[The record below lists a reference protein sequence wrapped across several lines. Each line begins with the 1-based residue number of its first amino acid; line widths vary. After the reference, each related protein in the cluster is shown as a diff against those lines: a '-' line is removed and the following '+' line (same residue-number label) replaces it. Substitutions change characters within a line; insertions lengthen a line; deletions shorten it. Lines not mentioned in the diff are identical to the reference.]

1 MLFRAKKKSY
11 NILEISKYFGVW
23 RVYNMKK
30 ILFAASEAVPF
41 IKTGGLADVT
51 GSLPK
56 YFDRKKYDVRIILP
70 KYLCMDERFKGQL
83 HFKCHFYV
91 NLSWRKQ
98 YAGIFEA
105 KQDGITYYFVDN
117 EFYFAGDKPYN
128 ELYQDIEK
136 FAYFSKAVLEA
147 LPFLDFCPDII
158 HCHDWQ
164 TGLIPVFLHTVFG
177 DDNFY
182 AGIKTVFT
190 IHNLQFQGRWRIQE
204 IMDITGLPAHI
215 FNAYELES
223 YGEANYLKGGVVYA
237 DYITTVSPTYANE
250 ITTVEGGEG
259 LSGLMTA
266 RKDRLYGILNG
277 IDYEEYNPQTDP
289 YISVNYS
296 KKDAVSGK
304 KENKAALQKE
314 LGLPVREDAFLIG
327 IVSRMTSQKGFD
339 LIGCVLDELLT
350 EMDIQLVVLG
360 SGESQYENM
369 FHHYQSKYPDKVSVH
384 IGFTEERS
392 HHIYAASDVLLMPS
406 MFEPCG
412 LAQMIAM
419 RYGTL
424 PIVRETG
431 GLRDTV
437 EPYNEYENTGCGF
450 SFANFNAQE
459 MADIV
464 RYAYRVEHEQK
475 AAWKELIY
483 RAMDR
488 NFSWNVSAHAYEKLY
503 DKLVEM

>member
-1 MLFRAKKKSY
+1 M
-11 NILEISKYFGVW
+11 
-23 RVYNMKK
+23 
-30 ILFAASEAVPF
+30 
-41 IKTGGLADVT
+41 
-51 GSLPK
+51 
-56 YFDRKKYDVRIILP
+56 
-70 KYLCMDERFKGQL
+70 
-83 HFKCHFYV
+83 
-91 NLSWRKQ
+91 
-98 YAGIFEA
+98 
-105 KQDGITYYFVDN
+105 DN
-117 EFYFAGDKPYN
+117 EFYFAGESPYN
-128 ELYQDIEK
+128 NIYEDVEK
-136 FAYFSKAVLEA
+136 FAYFSKAVLA
-147 LPFLDFCPDII
+147 SLPYIDFAPDII
-158 HCHDWQ
+158 HCNDWQ

-266 RKDRLYGILNG
+266 RKDRLLGILNG

-289 YISVNYS
+289 YIPVNYS

-304 KENKAALQKE
+304 KENKVALQKE

>member
-1 MLFRAKKKSY
+1 M
-11 NILEISKYFGVW
+11 
-23 RVYNMKK
+23 
-30 ILFAASEAVPF
+30 
-41 IKTGGLADVT
+41 
-51 GSLPK
+51 
-56 YFDRKKYDVRIILP
+56 
-70 KYLCMDERFKGQL
+70 
-83 HFKCHFYV
+83 
-91 NLSWRKQ
+91 
-98 YAGIFEA
+98 
-105 KQDGITYYFVDN
+105 DN
-117 EFYFAGDKPYN
+117 EFYFAGESPYN
-128 ELYQDIEK
+128 NIYEDVEK
-136 FAYFSKAVLEA
+136 FAYFSRAVLA
-147 LPFLDFCPDII
+147 SLPYIDFAPDII
-158 HCHDWQ
+158 HCNDWQ

-304 KENKAALQKE
+304 KENKVALQKE

>member
-1 MLFRAKKKSY
+1 MEPTTLVFPVIGKPIKKV
-11 NILEISKYFGVW
+11 LLG
-23 RVYNMKK
+23 MKK
-30 ILFAASEAVPF
+30 RGMGQGKWNGF
-41 IKTGGLADVT
+41 GGKLKPGETIEECALRELEEESGLIGKEENLQWV
-51 GSLPK
+51 G
-56 YFDRKKYDVRIILP
+56 RI
-70 KYLCMDERFKGQL
+70 
-83 HFKCHFYV
+83 
-91 NLSWRKQ
+91 
-98 YAGIFEA
+98 
-105 KQDGITYYFVDN
+105 
-117 EFYFAGDKPYN
+117 EFYFAGESPYN
-128 ELYQDIEK
+128 NIYEDVEK
-136 FAYFSKAVLEA
+136 FAYFSKAVLA
-147 LPFLDFCPDII
+147 SLPYIDFAPDII
-158 HCHDWQ
+158 HCNDWQ

-304 KENKAALQKE
+304 KENKVALQKE